1 MAKQVEDIVVRLVGE
16 GFEALDKIKGSFR
29 ELGKVTNLAEKD
41 ILSARDSLSDFAK
54 AAGNTEAVNKGL
66 IDAFKGLRS
75 QVDVNSKSY
84 RDFSND
90 IARLETELRG
100 STAAIDRQRLA
111 LLNSA
116 DAGKQNVDSLQRQ
129 VSALRQLQR
138 ETRPNSSAFLQLG
151 KDIDTVTIK
160 LGKLKSEAQAFN
172 LALGQQAGAT
182 PEVLNRQIATLQ
194 KGLQSVRF
202 DAEQFVETLRKI
214 QLLQITQT
222 GRTGRAGV
230 IADFE
235 AFRSREYTGGFAD
248 PSRLAAMPNT
258 TAALNQ
264 ELAEL
269 SLKLNNVERGG
280 AAYVDTS
287 IRIADIQK
295 RLRTELLG
303 TTEAFRQLD
312 IAQTGAERRSGKLA
326 DIQEYYRTQGPTA
339 PGVGGFRDPVTGA
352 MIAAGSRV
360 QTGIRPGTQY
370 DQPIGPQPVNPA
382 FAAFES
388 SMKQSQDRIT
398 SIYDD
403 AYVHRTQLQAD
414 YNQISIDKLLTG
426 LDMEGQ
432 VRNAAFGRELA
443 DFDKQLEARDRR
455 RRRRPSTGQLV
466 QAGGAAISGG
476 IFGGPEG
483 FLGGVGGAVL
493 GTALPGI
500 GTVGG
505 AFAGAAAG
513 AQVAGI
519 RQAGAAAASYA
530 AEIRRLQLALQ
541 GIVTSFDDYKAALT
555 AVESTSSTFNIPIRE
570 ATQQFTKLSAA
581 VLGSGGS
588 IKDAENT
595 FKGLTASVLATG
607 GSVDDVNGALVAA
620 AQVFSKGKVTAEE
633 LRGQIGERLAGAFA
647 LFAESSGRSAKGLDA
662 ALKSGEVTI
671 ADFVKFTEFSLAKY
685 GRTAQII
692 AASPEQA
699 GARLDRALKALQ
711 QNIGD
716 SLGPAGAA
724 FQDFAA
730 RSVRGL
736 DRIINKLIKLKAIQP
751 GAGYYQ
757 QQVLEGSLS
766 IPQLE
771 DRLLRAGQQE
781 TALRQGAASAGLG
794 FIADLLPDISAA
806 TKEARILEEA
816 LIKLRVIEKET
827 NKERKE
833 RKAEEAATDREKLG
847 ASLLQAIEQREEA
860 LLNLRTQREEQL
872 AQIREQAVEQARQIE
887 TQLADKR
894 LAIER
899 QIQDITQQRS
909 DSAEDSERRIR
920 AARGE
925 DTGVIDAE
933 QKIVDIFREERDSRI
948 QSERTLADDKK
959 QQEETIAEFQRGVA
973 RSINEAN
980 RAHTKSMGEIQKQ
993 YATSVAKIIDEG
1005 TGKAGKR
1012 LEKAAQIAA
1021 IYIQRSTLNNQIL
1034 AGTGMLI
1041 PERRQGSYDFSTV
1054 GRAGAVPASGMQ
1066 NVPTFKDVKIPLDA
1080 ILKLDETLES
1090 LRKGLSTRRAPGI
1103 GDQFT
1108 ALLGAEGGYEDV
1120 AMTRG
1125 QAALII
1131 KKLEVAAVQKNITPD
1146 AFTNALYDIGEF
1158 AHSPDASRRT
1168 IRNLMATPGA
1178 GLAVRSPA
1186 LLRNLATRQ
1195 LSQDQANIKD
1205 SGVNPASLKKQIEPL
1220 LAIVSQLQKDN
1231 LLRKNVTVDETRE
1244 KIQKPMYAALLD
1256 WVKANINNAQIQD
1269 ILKRSL
1275 LGANAETYGV
1285 KGLLPLAA
1293 GFTPASFGVG
1303 LTPAALKADQEAKAR
1318 ERYEA
1323 TPAGRA
1329 AKAAEEEYAR
1339 QQREFRKQ
1347 LDKKFGRQSA
1357 ADVPEGFDTAKIA
1370 TDFGQIASASFIGG
1384 LLAQN
1389 PAARRIPES
1398 QILRDSQGR
1407 PLNGSQPTAYPI
1419 PVIPSAAPTA
1429 QLRNTQAQE
1438 EEQQRQATTAQKVR
1452 EAFEGINAEAAQFTN
1467 GLNDQLQ
1474 LLQDQRK
1481 YLDMGF
1487 SDALSR
1493 DLANLDKGLADR
1505 EVQIRATTDQLI
1517 LQVQAAGGDPTIANE
1532 AYAATV
1538 ARSKE
1543 TYDLQVKITKELEK
1557 QTEALR
1563 LRQDDRIGL
1572 GMQEGVQSYLE
1583 SIGTMRD
1590 ATKELTV
1597 NGIKGVENAIFDLV
1611 TTGKTNFREFAADI
1625 LKQTARM
1632 IIQQLVLRN
1641 VMLIVKSA
1649 FGFAGGGAFGGGG
1662 ASLGFGGASD
1672 PLGAGGAFWNAKGN
1686 AFASNNIVPYAM
1698 GGTFTN
1704 SIVTKPT
1711 LFKFANGGTTRTGL
1725 MGEAGPEA
1733 IMPLSR
1739 GPNGKLGVASVG
1751 GGGTTNVTV
1760 NVDASG
1766 SKTQGDSGKSEQL
1779 GRAVSQAVQ
1788 DELLRQRRPGGI
1800 LA

>member
-75 QVDVNSKSY
+75 QVEFNSKSY

-403 AYVHRTQLQAD
+403 AYVRRTQLQAD
-414 YNQISIDKLLTG
+414 FNQISIDKLLTG

-455 RRRRPSTGQLV
+455 RGRRLTGSQLA
-466 QAGGAAISGG
+466 QGAGAAISGG

-483 FLGGVGGAVL
+483 LIGGLGGLAVGG
-493 GTALPGI
+493 
-500 GTVGG
+500 VGG

-513 AQVAGI
+513 AQVGMFRQQLAGTADYAASIGKLQIALRGVVGSQEAYDAAI
-519 RQAGAAAASYA
+519 RSAAAAT
-530 AEIRRLQLALQ
+530 RDL
-541 GIVTSFDDYKAALT
+541 
-555 AVESTSSTFNIPIRE
+555 NIPQEE
-570 ATQQFTKLSAA
+570 ATRGLTRLSAA
-581 VLGSGGS
+581 VIGAGGTVADS
-588 IKDAENT
+588 SFAFRAMSEAIK
-595 FKGLTASVLATG
+595 ATG
-607 GSVDDVNGALVAA
+607 GNAEQVDGALLALT
-620 AQVFSKGKVTAEE
+620 QVFSKGKVSAEE
-633 LRGQIGERLAGAFA
+633 LNQIAERLPGTFT
-647 LFAESSGRSAKGLDA
+647 LFAQA
-662 ALKSGEVTI
+662 AGKTGPELQKALEQGEVGLN
-671 ADFVKFTEFSLAKY
+671 DLMKFLALTGDRY
-685 GRTAQII
+685 GKLALDISSSSQD
-692 AASPEQA
+692 A
-699 GARLDRALKALQ
+699 GARLTVAFQAMRLEVGNALQPLGAELQGAFATFIRDITPAVVGSAKAIAAVLSFLTTNDLVAFGVQLTAVSLGFKGLQVAVAALTSLNVASWFTATAVGAKVTSSGMAAATVTTGGLTGAIKALTLAMAKNPLTLLILAGTAAAIKVGSVLLEQ
-711 QNIGD
+711 KKLNDEVQR
-716 SLGPAGAA
+716 SLDIAATAPASGIATEINTTENALREARSKLAGGLQGSDVFGFGLIAAEADVARLEAKLQKLKTTFKGRVEIETIFKGLGAVPEGYKVVNGRLAYLSPGQGYVDAETGKPVGKGRTNFPGGGGEDGGEKAGAA
-724 FQDFAA
+724 
-730 RSVRGL
+730 
-736 DRIINKLIKLKAIQP
+736 
-751 GAGYYQ
+751 
-757 QQVLEGSLS
+757 
-766 IPQLE
+766 
-771 DRLLRAGQQE
+771 
-781 TALRQGAASAGLG
+781 
-794 FIADLLPDISAA
+794 
-806 TKEARILEEA
+806 
-816 LIKLRVIEKET
+816 
-827 NKERKE
+827 
-833 RKAEEAATDREKLG
+833 
-847 ASLLQAIEQREEA
+847 LLQAIEQREEA

-872 AQIREQAVEQARQIE
+872 AQIREQAVEQAKQIE
-887 TQLADKR
+887 TQLADRR

-899 QIQDITQQRS
+899 QIQDIARQRS

-948 QSERTLADDKK
+948 DSERRLADDK
-959 QQEETIAEFQRGVA
+959 QEQERTIAEFQTGVA
-973 RSINEAN
+973 KSINDVN

-1054 GRAGAVPASGMQ
+1054 GRAGAVPASDIQ

-1090 LRKGLSTRRAPGI
+1090 LRKGLSTLRTPGI
-1103 GDQFT
+1103 QNRIE
-1108 ALLGAEGGYEDV
+1108 GA
-1120 AMTRG
+1120 
-1125 QAALII
+1125 
-1131 KKLEVAAVQKNITPD
+1131 
-1146 AFTNALYDIGEF
+1146 
-1158 AHSPDASRRT
+1158 
-1168 IRNLMATPGA
+1168 
-1178 GLAVRSPA
+1178 
-1186 LLRNLATRQ
+1186 
-1195 LSQDQANIKD
+1195 
-1205 SGVNPASLKKQIEPL
+1205 
-1220 LAIVSQLQKDN
+1220 
-1231 LLRKNVTVDETRE
+1231 
-1244 KIQKPMYAALLD
+1244 
-1256 WVKANINNAQIQD
+1256 
-1269 ILKRSL
+1269 SL
-1275 LGANAETYGV
+1275 LGT
-1285 KGLLPLAA
+1285 
-1293 GFTPASFGVG
+1293 
-1303 LTPAALKADQEAKAR
+1303 
-1318 ERYEA
+1318 
-1323 TPAGRA
+1323 
-1329 AKAAEEEYAR
+1329 
-1339 QQREFRKQ
+1339 
-1347 LDKKFGRQSA
+1347 
-1357 ADVPEGFDTAKIA
+1357 GFDVSKIA

-1384 LLAQN
+1384 LLHQN
-1389 PAARRIPES
+1389 PAISEVARNQ
-1398 QILRDSQGR
+1398 QIAQAYNVKQGDR
-1407 PLNGSQPTAYPI
+1407 VGEYPSQPRKANPPTFYRL
-1419 PVIPSAAPTA
+1419 PVIPSAEPTT
-1429 QLRNTQAQE
+1429 QLRNTLALDE
-1438 EEQQRQATTAQKVR
+1438 KQQREAETAQKIK

-1467 GLNDQLQ
+1467 GLNDQIQ
-1474 LLQDQRK
+1474 LLEDQRK

-1505 EVQIRATTDQLI
+1505 QLQIMAATDQLI
-1517 LQVQAAGGDPTIANE
+1517 LQIQAAGEDTDPTVALG
-1532 AYAATV
+1532 AYADAV

-1543 TYDLQVKITKELEK
+1543 TYDIQVKITKELEK
-1557 QTEALR
+1557 QTKALST
-1563 LRQDDRIGL
+1563 RQDNRIGL
-1572 GMQEGVQSYLE
+1572 GAQEGVQAYLE

-1590 ATKELTV
+1590 AFKDLTV
-1597 NGIKGVENAIFDLV
+1597 NGIQGVENAIFELV
-1611 TTGKTNFREFAADI
+1611 TTGKTNFREFAADM
-1625 LKQTARM
+1625 LRQTARI
-1632 IIQQLVLRN
+1632 IIQQLVLRQ
-1641 VMLIVKSA
+1641 VMMIVKAA
-1649 FGFAGGGAFGGGG
+1649 FKFADGGVFAPSMQPRAGYAKGGAFG
-1662 ASLGFGGASD
+1662 
-1672 PLGAGGAFWNAKGN
+1672 
-1686 AFASNNIVPYAM
+1686 SNNIIPYAK

-1704 SIVTKPT
+1704 SIVSRPT
-1711 LFKFANGGTTRTGL
+1711 LFKFAAGGTMQTGL

-1733 IMPLSR
+1733 IMPLKR
-1739 GPNGKLGVASVG
+1739 GPGGKLGVLSSGG

-1766 SKTQGDSGKSEQL
+1766 SKTQGDSTKSEQL

-1800 LA
+1800 LAS

>member
-54 AAGNTEAVNKGL
+54 AAGNTEAVSKGL

-75 QVDVNSKSY
+75 QVDVNSATY
-84 RDFSND
+84 RSFSTD

-100 STAAIDRQRLA
+100 STAAIDRQRTS
-111 LLNSA
+111 LLNNA
-116 DAGKQNVDSLQRQ
+116 AAGRENVASLQRQ
-129 VSALRQLQR
+129 VDALRQLQQ
-138 ETRPNSSAFLQLG
+138 ETRPGSSAFLQLG

-182 PEVLNRQIATLQ
+182 PEVLNRQIALLQ
-194 KGLQSVRF
+194 KGLQSVRY

-230 IADFE
+230 IAGFE
-235 AFRSREYTGGFAD
+235 AYQSREFTGGFAD

-264 ELAEL
+264 ELGEL
-269 SLKLNNVERGG
+269 TQRLDNVSRGG
-280 AAYVDTS
+280 TSYVAVS
-287 IRIADIQK
+287 LRIADIQ
-295 RLRTELLG
+295 RQLRTELLG

-312 IAQTGAERRSGKLA
+312 IAQTGAERRAGKLS

-339 PGVGGFRDPVTGA
+339 PGVGGFRDPATGA

-403 AYVHRTQLQAD
+403 AYVRRTQLQAD
-414 YNQISIDKLLTG
+414 FNQISIDKLLTG

-443 DFDKQLEARDRR
+443 DFDKQLEARDKR

-555 AVESTSSTFNIPIRE
+555 AVESTSSTFNIPIRQ

-647 LFAESSGRSAKGLDA
+647 LFAESSGRSTKGLDA

-716 SLGPAGAA
+716 SLGPAGAT

-730 RSVRGL
+730 RSIRGL
-736 DRIINKLIKLKAIQP
+736 DRIINKLIKLKALQP

-816 LIKLRVIEKET
+816 LIKLRIIEKET

-833 RKAEEAATDREKLG
+833 RKAEEEAADREKLG
-847 ASLLQAIEQREEA
+847 ASLLQAIEQREET

-899 QIQDITQQRS
+899 QIQDIQRQGS
-909 DSAEDSERRIR
+909 DFIEDSERRIR

-925 DTGVIDAE
+925 DSGLIDAE
-933 QKIVDIFREERDSRI
+933 QKVVDIFREERDSRI
-948 QSERTLADDKK
+948 DSERRLADDK
-959 QQEETIAEFQRGVA
+959 QEQERTIAEFQKGVA
-973 RSINEAN
+973 KSINDAN

-1034 AGTGMLI
+1034 ADTGMLI

-1131 KKLEVAAVQKNITPD
+1131 KKLEAAAVRKEITPN
-1146 AFTNALYDIGEF
+1146 AFSDALYQIGEL
-1158 AHSPDASRRT
+1158 AKSPDASRRT

-1205 SGVNPASLKKQIEPL
+1205 SGVNPASLKKQIEPM
-1220 LAIVSQLQKDN
+1220 LAIISQLQKDN
-1231 LLRKNVTVDETRE
+1231 LLRKNVTVSETKE
-1244 KIQKPMYAALLD
+1244 EIQKPLYGALMD
-1256 WVKANINNAQIQD
+1256 WVKANLNNTQLQE

-1275 LGANAETYGV
+1275 MGGNAETYGA

-1293 GFTPASFGVG
+1293 GFKPASFGVG

-1323 TPAGRA
+1323 TPAG
-1329 AKAAEEEYAR
+1329 KAEMARQEEYAR
-1339 QQREFRKQ
+1339 QQREFQKQ
-1347 LDKKFGRQSA
+1347 LDKKFPPLSEA
-1357 ADVPEGFDTAKIA
+1357 AGPGSFDVSSLA
-1370 TDFGQIASASFIGG
+1370 TEFGQIASASFIGG

-1389 PAARRIPES
+1389 SGGPRPYRVGDTVPGPPAAR
-1398 QILRDSQGR
+1398 
-1407 PLNGSQPTAYPI
+1407 PTAYPI

-1429 QLRNTQAQE
+1429 QLRNDQSQA
-1438 EEQQRQATTAQKVR
+1438 EEQARQAKTAQQIK
-1452 EAFEGINAEAAQFTN
+1452 EAFADVNREGAQFTN
-1467 GLNDQLQ
+1467 GLNEQLQ
-1474 LLQDQRK
+1474 LLKDQRT

-1487 SDALSR
+1487 SDSLSR
-1493 DLANLDKGLADR
+1493 DLANLNKGLTDSIALARTVAD
-1505 EVQIRATTDQLI
+1505 QTI
-1517 LQVQAAGGDPTIANE
+1517 LGIQAADGDPTAVEAAYEREIANLG
-1532 AYAATV
+1532 ATYA
-1538 ARSKE
+1538 
-1543 TYDLQVKITKELEK
+1543 LNVKITQELEK

-1572 GMQEGVQSYLE
+1572 GMQEGAKAYVE
-1583 SIGTMRD
+1583 SVGTMRE
-1590 ATKELTV
+1590 ATAQLTQT
-1597 NGIKGVENAIFDLV
+1597 GIKGVEDALFSLV
-1611 TTGKTNFREFAADI
+1611 TTGTANFREFAAEI
-1625 LKQTARM
+1625 LKQSARM
-1632 IIQQLVLRN
+1632 VLQLTIQRVIMQ
-1641 VMLIVKSA
+1641 IV
-1649 FGFAGGGAFGGGG
+1649 GAISGG
-1662 ASLGFGGASD
+1662 ASNLGSSAANVAQYA
-1672 PLGAGGAFWNAKGN
+1672 PLPNAMGN
-1686 AFASNNIVPYAM
+1686 AFAKNNIVPYAM
-1698 GGTFTN
+1698 GGVV
-1704 SIVTKPT
+1704 SKPT
-1711 LFKFANGGTTRTGL
+1711 LFKFAQGGAMRTGL

-1739 GPNGKLGVASVG
+1739 GANGKLGVASTG
-1751 GGGTTNVTV
+1751 GGSTSVVV

-1766 SKTQGDSGKSEQL
+1766 NSQVAGDQNQGAQL
-1779 GRAVSQAVQ
+1779 GRVIAGAVQ
-1788 DELLRQRRPGGI
+1788 QELINQRRPGG
-1800 LA
+1800 LLSGMR